1 MSVRSIRM
9 KCSRLLFAY
18 KKLEATMETSND
30 RKDQIPDIGGTKEC
44 RYLNGRGHSVKSLRS
59 EE

>member
-1 MSVRSIRM
+1 M

-30 RKDQIPDIGGTKEC
+30 RKNQIPDIGGTKEC
-44 RYLNGRGHSVKSLRS
+44 RYLNGRGHSVEFALRRVTA
-59 EE
+59 